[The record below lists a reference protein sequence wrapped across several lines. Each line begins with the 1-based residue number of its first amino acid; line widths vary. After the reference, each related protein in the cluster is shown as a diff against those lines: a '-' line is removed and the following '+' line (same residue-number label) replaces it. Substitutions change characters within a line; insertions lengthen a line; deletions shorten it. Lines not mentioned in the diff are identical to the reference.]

1 MTRHPPTVDASI
13 TRADS
18 EGMAE
23 VASED
28 LLALERRRLKALVEC
43 DLDVAEQL
51 HADDYQLITPGGAA
65 LSKRDYLD
73 GIRSGALRYQV
84 FEAASEVS
92 VKTHEDFGVL
102 RYQALIEIDF
112 PDGHDEGRF
121 WHTDIYERRR
131 GRWQVVWS
139 QATRVPVRS

>member
-1 MTRHPPTVDASI
+1 MDASV
-13 TRADS
+13 RLADS

-23 VASED
+23 EASED
-28 LLALERRRLKALVEC
+28 LLALERRRLKALVER
-43 DLDVAEQL
+43 DLDAAEQL

-73 GIRSGALRYQV
+73 GIRSGALSYQV
-84 FEAASEVS
+84 FETGSEVS
-92 VKTHEDFGVL
+92 VKTHEDFGAL
-102 RYQALIEIDF
+102 RYQAMIEIDF

-139 QATRVPVRS
+139 QATRVPARS